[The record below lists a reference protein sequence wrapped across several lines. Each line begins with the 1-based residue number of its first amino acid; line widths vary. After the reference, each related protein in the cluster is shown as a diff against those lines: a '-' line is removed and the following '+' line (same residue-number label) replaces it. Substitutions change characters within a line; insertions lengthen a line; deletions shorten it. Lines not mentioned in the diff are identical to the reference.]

1 MLAVVLEDHRHLVG
15 VGDDVVVGDDIA
27 GGIDDEAGS
36 QRDALRMGLLLRGV
50 AERLTLPAEG
60 LALLLE
66 EAAQE
71 LVERRLRE
79 ALPRPALIGTRI
91 LILVLLLVLVLSHL
105 TIAGAARLLGDGDVD
120 DGRRD
125 LLDQWREAR
134 QLHRRRGLR

>member
-91 LILVLLLVLVLSHL
+91 LILILILILVLVLSHL
-105 TIAGAARLLGDGDVD
+105 TIAGAARLLGDGD
-120 DGRRD
+120 
-125 LLDQWREAR
+125 
-134 QLHRRRGLR
+134 